1 MWSIMVKFG
10 QPCSTLVNIG
20 LPWSTWPTLVNL
32 GQLWSTLVNFGQHWP
47 TLVNIS
53 LPWSTLVNLGQPWS
67 ILVNL
72 GQPWSTFFRFKNYD
86 LQHTW
91 IFLAISI
98 RCLRWVW
105 TLTSRS
111 SGTFSEAILTWKS
124 RSYYNKI
131 YTVDPI
137 KLFII

>member
-1 MWSIMVKFG
+1 MENVVNHGQVWTALFNLGQHWPTLVNLAYFG
-10 QPCSTLVNIG
+10 QPWSTLVNIG
-20 LPWSTWPTLVNL
+20 LPWSTLAY
-32 GQLWSTLVNFGQHWP
+32 
-47 TLVNIS
+47 
-53 LPWSTLVNLGQPWS
+53 LGQPWS
-67 ILVNL
+67 TLDNLGQSWSTLVNL

>member
-53 LPWSTLVNLGQPWS
+53 LPWSTLDNLGLPWS
-67 ILVNL
+67 TLVNL
-72 GQPWSTFFRFKNYD
+72 FQVKELLSAAYLNLLGNINKMSKMGLNFNIKIFWYIFRGILNLEIKKYTIKCI
-86 LQHTW
+86 QW
-91 IFLAISI
+91 I
-98 RCLRWVW
+98 
-105 TLTSRS
+105 
-111 SGTFSEAILTWKS
+111 
-124 RSYYNKI
+124 
-131 YTVDPI
+131 P
-137 KLFII
+137 